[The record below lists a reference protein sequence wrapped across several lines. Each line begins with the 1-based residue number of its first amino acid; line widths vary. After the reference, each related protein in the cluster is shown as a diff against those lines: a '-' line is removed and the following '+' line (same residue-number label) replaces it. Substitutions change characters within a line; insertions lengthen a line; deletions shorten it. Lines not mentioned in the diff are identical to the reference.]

1 MLSAVTKWIVFV
13 WSKFKVENYP
23 ALCKSATLEPLII
36 DIIIDTILY
45 GRFIADIAET
55 NIDKIMYVPCN
66 SCNKEFNDLSE
77 GVRYSSSIRGLLWF
91 CSDDCCKNYLNRP
104 GKGKID
110 KH

>member
-1 MLSAVTKWIVFV
+1 M
-13 WSKFKVENYP
+13 
-23 ALCKSATLEPLII
+23 
-36 DIIIDTILY
+36 
-45 GRFIADIAET
+45 FIADIAET